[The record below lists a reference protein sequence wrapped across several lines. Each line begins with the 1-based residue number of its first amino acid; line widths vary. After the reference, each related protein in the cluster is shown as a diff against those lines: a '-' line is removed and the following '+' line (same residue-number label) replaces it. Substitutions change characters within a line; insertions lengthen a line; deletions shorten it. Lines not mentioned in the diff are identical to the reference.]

1 MWYEKNWFYYE
12 YGDSEQ
18 LEALLKTIDNRWL
31 DNIQDMLYRFLGDI
45 ENWDL
50 GDMKWFVEKYK
61 YYLTNNQS

>member
-12 YGDSEQ
+12 YGDTEQ

-31 DNIQDMLYRFLGDI
+31 DNIQDMLYRFLGDV

-50 GDMKWFVEKYK
+50 GDMKWFVEKYNF
-61 YYLTNNQS
+61 YLTNNQL

>member
-12 YGDSEQ
+12 YGDTEQ

-45 ENWDL
+45 ENWDF

-61 YYLTNNQS
+61 YHLTHN

>member
-12 YGDSEQ
+12 YGDTEQ

-31 DNIQDMLYRFLGDI
+31 DNIQDMLYRFLGDV

-50 GDMKWFVEKYK
+50 GDIKWFVEKYK
-61 YYLTNNQS
+61 FYLTNNQS